1 MIYLDNAATTKPS
14 NRVIKLSEE
23 IIKND
28 WINPSAL
35 YDGALAV
42 SNKIK
47 NARNIIAE
55 LIKVKPSE
63 ITFTSGATE
72 GNNTVLRLP
81 MWKNIIVS
89 NIEHDSVHN
98 TVGSLDNVSVHT
110 LDVDNKGKI
119 SEEQLEDI
127 LEKISDKESTLVSVM
142 SANNEIGTIQ
152 NINSI
157 SKICKKYDAKY
168 HIDATQ
174 TMGKFDLPYHKADFV
189 TASAHKFHGLKGIG
203 FLSSKITLQP
213 YITGGHQENN
223 KRAGTE
229 NTLGILTMAE
239 ALKESYENM
248 ISNSNIIFDLC
259 KEFKNKIVE
268 NVSDI
273 IINSDDDNPYIL
285 NISFKDVNAE
295 ALILM
300 LSISGIYV
308 SSGSA
313 CNSKGTEVSRVLK
326 NIGVP
331 KDYIYGT
338 IRVSFSPDNT
348 TDEVMTAANEI
359 IRCVDTQRKMRI

>member
-14 NRVIKLSEE
+14 DRVIKLSEE

-89 NIEHDSVHN
+89 DIEHDSVHN
-98 TVGSLDNVSVHT
+98 TVGSLGNVSIHT

-127 LEKISDKESTLVSVM
+127 LEKISDNESTLVSVM
-142 SANNEIGTIQ
+142 SANNEIGTLQ
-152 NINSI
+152 DINAI
-157 SKICKKYDAKY
+157 SKICKKYGAKY

-203 FLSSKITLQP
+203 FIASKHLLRP

-229 NTLGILTMAE
+229 NTIGILTMAE

-248 ISNSNIIFDLC
+248 DDNFNKVKDLRDT
-259 KEFKNKIVE
+259 FKNEII
-268 NVSDI
+268 NRVSDI
-273 IINSDDDNPYIL
+273 TINSDNDNPYVL

-295 ALILM
+295 SLILM
-300 LSISGIYV
+300 LSLKGIYI

-313 CNSKGTEVSRVLK
+313 CNSRGTEVSRVLQT
-326 NIGVP
+326 IEVP

-359 IRCVDTQRKMRI
+359 IRCVDVQRKMRV